1 MMAVMTG
8 VAFTTNNAKITD
20 NTQSDIDTVS
30 YVIGASY
37 GQGLREQIKQ
47 FPGPP
52 ISMNDLI
59 NGFVNAAKG
68 DSIHLGMDIEEVQMY
83 LNNFFQEFQNRLDEE
98 ALIETERFLAENKEK
113 SGVMTTESGLQY
125 QVITEGAGPKPKEN
139 DVVKIHYQGS
149 LIDGVVFESSIE
161 EDEPVELEI
170 NNLIP
175 GFSEGLLL
183 MPVGSKYRLWIPIEL
198 GYNFPN
204 HQLSNKLL
212 IFEVEL
218 LEIVTN

>member
-1 MMAVMTG
+1 
-8 VAFTTNNAKITD
+8 
-20 NTQSDIDTVS
+20 
-30 YVIGASY
+30 
-37 GQGLREQIKQ
+37 
-47 FPGPP
+47 
-52 ISMNDLI
+52 
-59 NGFVNAAKG
+59 
-68 DSIHLGMDIEEVQMY
+68 MDIEEVQMY

-149 LIDGVVFESSIE
+149 LIDGVVFDSSIE
-161 EDEPVELEI
+161 DDEPVELEVD
-170 NNLIP
+170 NLIP

-198 GYNFPN
+198 GYYNIPN

-218 LEIVTN
+218 LQIVSN